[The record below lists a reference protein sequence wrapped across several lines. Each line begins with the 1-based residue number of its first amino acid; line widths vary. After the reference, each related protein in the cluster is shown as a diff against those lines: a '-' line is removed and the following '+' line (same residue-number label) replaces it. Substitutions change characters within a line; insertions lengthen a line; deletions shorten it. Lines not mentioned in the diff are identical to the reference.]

1 MEYTFTVG
9 ELWTLLLAMMSAIV
23 LTGNA
28 GKTIFGAIEAR
39 NRPDREMENRMT
51 KVERKLDSDDIR
63 LQKLEEGNRILL
75 EANLA
80 LLKHG
85 IDGNEVHAMESA
97 QCKVTDFLLN
107 R

>member
-1 MEYTFTVG
+1 MEYTFTVN
-9 ELWTLLLAMMSAIV
+9 ELWALFLAMLSAVV
-23 LTGNA
+23 LAGNA
-28 GKTIFGAIEAR
+28 GKTISGAVEAKR
-39 NRPDREMENRMT
+39 RPDREMESRLS
-51 KVERKLDSDDIR
+51 KVERKLDSDDAR

-85 IDGNEVHAMESA
+85 IDGNDVHAMEAA
-97 QCKVTDFLLN
+97 QGKVTDFLLN